1 MRVKII
7 TEYSID
13 SFEEKL
19 KAFIEDVNV
28 LEIKFSSSK
37 AMSGFETL
45 EMYFL
50 IAGEAGSLKLTLKAL
65 RKNLFHSSLC
75 F

>member
-45 EMYFL
+45 EMY
-50 IAGEAGSLKLTLKAL
+50 SAL
-65 RKNLFHSSLC
+65 VLYE
-75 F
+75 